1 MRNARKFYPLRLVIS
16 TLSKLLKMV
25 RAPFR
30 RLMHLL
36 DKRAISKVASLEDRF
51 TLIYRRN
58 SWGSK
63 ESFSGVGSTLSF
75 TASIRN
81 LLPELFKQYQIG
93 SVFDAPC
100 GDFNWM
106 KLVDLSGIQY
116 VGADIVAPLIKS
128 LQDNY
133 STPLITFK
141 TLDIT
146 KDSFPKS
153 DLVLNR
159 DCLFHLSYSHI
170 LAVLQNFLNSSSSYF
185 LSTSHDN
192 NGKFENFDIVSGD
205 FRTIDLFISPFDFP
219 KEVLFEIPEPGDRN
233 IPSRKLYMW
242 DRGQVQIAHA
252 NLERYLI
259 GL

>member
-1 MRNARKFYPLRLVIS
+1 MRYSKKFCRPRLVIS
-16 TLSKLLKMV
+16 NFSKLLKMV
-25 RAPFR
+25 QAPFR
-30 RLMHLL
+30 RLMHVL
-36 DKRAISKVASLEDRF
+36 DKRAISKVESLQDRF

-63 ESFSGVGSTLSF
+63 ESFSGVGSTLTF
-75 TASIRN
+75 TESIRN
-81 LLPELFKQYQIG
+81 LLPMLFKQYQIG

-106 KLVDLSGIQY
+106 KLVDLRGINY
-116 VGADIVAPLIKS
+116 VGADIVDPLINS
-128 LQDNY
+128 LQENY
-133 STPLITFK
+133 STSSIVFK

-170 LAVLQNFLNSSSSYF
+170 LAVLQNFLDSSSSYF

-192 NGKFENFDIVSGD
+192 NGQFENSDILSGD
-205 FRTIDLFISPFDFP
+205 FRTIDLFIAPFDFP

-252 NLERYLI
+252 NLERYLS